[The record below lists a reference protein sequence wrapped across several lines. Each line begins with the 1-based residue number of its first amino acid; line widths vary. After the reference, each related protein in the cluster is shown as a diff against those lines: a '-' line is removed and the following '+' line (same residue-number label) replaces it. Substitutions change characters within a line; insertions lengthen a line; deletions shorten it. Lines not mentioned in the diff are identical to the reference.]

1 MINIREAN
9 EDDITAIG
17 ELFTAT
23 YKDHYAHAQ
32 FYHPQNL
39 KKLIFDDDTLILVAE
54 DTEKQQILGTSSVIL
69 DLGSFGDLI

>member
-39 KKLIFDDDTLILVAE
+39 KKLIFFTRANCNDALA
-54 DTEKQQILGTSSVIL
+54 GNR
-69 DLGSFGDLI
+69 